1 MGFTSHGP
9 TRSKSTYRDGVCG
22 SHSHLIPRM
31 YSLPASTRADTSP
44 GNAPE
49 RQRGRTAIPAAW
61 VLVEEYRARTC
72 LGAFLGR
79 AATAGNNL
87 AAAPARRRI
96 DHQSEPR
103 NGRAF
108 CARKVDIV
116 LRSRLLAQKGGQS
129 EYVCL
134 TSIPLACNTCCL
146 AWTAWHTASSPIFL
160 SPNCGQST
168 KAQGG
173 RLPRSGWSRAARE
186 RSGRGLVSF
195 WSYSAGLR
203 QRVRVG

>member
-31 YSLPASTRADTSP
+31 YSLPASTSADTSP

-116 LRSRLLAQKGGQS
+116 LRSRLLAQKRRA
-129 EYVCL
+129 EYVVPHLHPLGMQYLLPCL
-134 TSIPLACNTCCL
+134 DGVAHRQQPHLLIAKLRPKYQSARGE
-146 AWTAWHTASSPIFL
+146 ASEI
-160 SPNCGQST
+160 
-168 KAQGG
+168 
-173 RLPRSGWSRAARE
+173 RLVPGSKVALRTRA
-186 RSGRGLVSF
+186 S
-195 WSYSAGLR
+195 
-203 QRVRVG
+203 